1 MIRIAPIAIVFI
13 LLLFGL
19 PEAAHA
25 NQPPAPET
33 FFAEV
38 LITPITLALFVLSGA
53 AAIYDRK
60 NNTPRAGFKRILT
73 LLGITVL
80 CVLSG
85 MHEGFAVLLCLCL
98 AIWGVGIALTM
109 IRLSFDGAAGFYA
122 RWASRV
128 GGVVL
133 IPVVV
138 FLASFSWVF
147 FGTFYYETMG
157 RDWSHKETLQEFFA
171 YQRDY
176 AARHEGQFHLLL
188 PENCTDD
195 LEKEDKEPL
204 FDSGVWRL
212 AREKKRNVNRVSV
225 SYGPDLRSYE
235 LKITPVAFYSWPYNL
250 IARRR
255 AYYMDQTGAIRHEL
269 LTGPGSEATA
279 SSPIYMERDPST
291 VRVVN

>member
-1 MIRIAPIAIVFI
+1 MRRIAPIAIVFI

-38 LITPITLALFVLSGA
+38 LITPITLAFFVLSGA

-60 NNTPRAGFKRILT
+60 KNIPRPGFKRILT
-73 LLGITVL
+73 LLGVTVL
-80 CVLSG
+80 CVLTG

-98 AIWGVGIALTM
+98 AIWAVGIALTM
-109 IRLSFDGAAGFYA
+109 IRLSFDGAAGFYT
-122 RWASRV
+122 RWASRI

-147 FGTFYYETMG
+147 FGMYYYNTMG

-176 AARHEGQFHLLL
+176 AARHEGQFHPLF
-188 PENCTDD
+188 PENFNDE
-195 LEKEDKEPL
+195 LKEDERPSYI
-204 FDSGVWRL
+204 DSRVARL

-235 LKITPVAFYSWPYNL
+235 VKITPVAFYSWPYNL
-250 IARRR
+250 FAKRR
-255 AYYMDQTGAIRHEL
+255 AYFMDQTGAIRHEL
-269 LTGPGSEATA
+269 LTGPGSAATA